1 MSNVNLNL
9 YKIFCKVAESKSY
22 NEASD
27 KLDGLS
33 VANISTQISNLEK
46 QLNLIL
52 FNRESKGVTLTE
64 NGKELYEIV
73 HKSISS
79 FDFAEKMAQ
88 DKNSMSSANIKIAC
102 PSHLTSYFLIEK
114 IEKVKKVFP
123 KILFSEI
130 EPLLEKF
137 SSI

>member
-52 FNRESKGVTLTE
+52 FNRESKGVTF
-64 NGKELYEIV
+64 
-73 HKSISS
+73 

-88 DKNSMSSANIKIAC
+88 DKNSMLSQK
-102 PSHLTSYFLIEK
+102 
-114 IEKVKKVFP
+114 
-123 KILFSEI
+123 
-130 EPLLEKF
+130 
-137 SSI
+137 

>member
-52 FNRESKGVTLTE
+52 ALFP
-64 NGKELYEIV
+64 
-73 HKSISS
+73 S
-79 FDFAEKMAQ
+79 FSFQ
-88 DKNSMSSANIKIAC
+88 QQ
-102 PSHLTSYFLIEK
+102 
-114 IEKVKKVFP
+114 
-123 KILFSEI
+123 
-130 EPLLEKF
+130 LLKL
-137 SSI
+137 

>member
-64 NGKELYEIV
+64 NGKELYEILILLKKW
-73 HKSISS
+73 HK
-79 FDFAEKMAQ
+79 
-88 DKNSMSSANIKIAC
+88 IKIVCC
-102 PSHLTSYFLIEK
+102 PK
-114 IEKVKKVFP
+114 NRA
-123 KILFSEI
+123 IL
-130 EPLLEKF
+130 K
-137 SSI
+137 

>member
-52 FNRESKGVTLTE
+52 FNRESASFIYKLC
-64 NGKELYEIV
+64 NYLYNN
-73 HKSISS
+73 K
-79 FDFAEKMAQ
+79 
-88 DKNSMSSANIKIAC
+88 
-102 PSHLTSYFLIEK
+102 T
-114 IEKVKKVFP
+114 
-123 KILFSEI
+123 
-130 EPLLEKF
+130 
-137 SSI
+137 